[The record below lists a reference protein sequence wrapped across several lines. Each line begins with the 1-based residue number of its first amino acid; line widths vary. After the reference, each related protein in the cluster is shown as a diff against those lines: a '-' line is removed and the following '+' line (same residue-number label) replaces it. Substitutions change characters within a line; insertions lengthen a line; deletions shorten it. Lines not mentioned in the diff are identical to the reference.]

1 MAGRNIV
8 RSRRKSEDVYCLQ
21 SHRISNAIIVNTK
34 ILHNAAKTRTDRT
47 VAVSLLSTTRNAVT
61 RTVHCKR

>member
-21 SHRISNAIIVNTK
+21 SHRSSNA
-34 ILHNAAKTRTDRT
+34 
-47 VAVSLLSTTRNAVT
+47 LL
-61 RTVHCKR
+61 